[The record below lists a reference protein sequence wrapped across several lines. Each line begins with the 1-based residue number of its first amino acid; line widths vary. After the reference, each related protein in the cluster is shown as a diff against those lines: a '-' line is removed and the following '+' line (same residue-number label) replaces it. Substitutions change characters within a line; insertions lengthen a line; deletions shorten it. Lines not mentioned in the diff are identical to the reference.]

1 MTNGIMCMTIIM
13 VYIIIYGS
21 LIMIGGLFNR
31 HNKYRLYDD
40 GSIPNILSVIIS
52 VLYVSN
58 SYIWDE
64 LDSGAEGNFAGFTIG
79 VIICAAMNVIVSNLC
94 KMGTWYYGRDIDIDE
109 KEE

>member
-1 MTNGIMCMTIIM
+1 MHDHHHGLHNNLRSAHNDC
-13 VYIIIYGS
+13 
-21 LIMIGGLFNR
+21 GLFNR

-40 GSIPNILSVIIS
+40 GNIPNILSVIIS

-64 LDSGAEGNFAGFTIG
+64 LDSGEEGNFAGFTIG

-94 KMGTWYYGRDIDIDE
+94 QMGTWYYGRDIDIDE